1 MDPGNAGRNNKR
13 VRMITVCFHGAE
25 STGKSVLAE
34 KLSRELGGTWVP
46 EYGRTYCE
54 EKGTDLAMA
63 DLLAIAEGQAM
74 AVTAAASARPKL
86 LLLDTDQLMT
96 AAWAEML
103 FGEVPGELTA
113 YPKADLY
120 LLFTPD
126 VPWIDDGT
134 RFFGKG
140 PLRSRFAALA
150 EDVLVRAG
158 VKYVTIS
165 GGWINRE
172 KAARAAITT
181 LMAAQAVWPSK

>member
-1 MDPGNAGRNNKR
+1 
-13 VRMITVCFHGAE
+13 MIRICLHGAE

-34 KLSRELGGTWVP
+34 QLAREFVCPWVP

-54 EKGTDLAMA
+54 ERGTDLTMA

-74 AVTAAASARPKL
+74 ATQAASAGHPKL
-86 LLLDTDQLMT
+86 LILDTDQLMT

-103 FGEVPGELTA
+103 FGSVPEELMQ

-120 LLFTPD
+120 LHFAAD

-150 EDVLVRAG
+150 EDILLRAE
-158 VKYVTIS
+158 VQSVNIS
-165 GGWINRE
+165 GDW
-172 KAARAAITT
+172 AARKALARKAIAG
-181 LMAAQAVWPSK
+181 LMARV

>member
-1 MDPGNAGRNNKR
+1 
-13 VRMITVCFHGAE
+13 MITVCFHGAE

-34 KLSRELGGTWVP
+34 AISRKLGATWVP

-54 EKGTDLAMA
+54 ERGTDLAMA
-63 DLLAIAEGQAM
+63 DLLAIAEGQAA
-74 AVTAAASARPKL
+74 AVRAAQANGPGL
-86 LLLDTDQLMT
+86 LILDTDQLMT

-103 FGEVPGELTA
+103 FGQVPEALMH

-120 LLFTPD
+120 LLFEAD

-150 EDVLVRAG
+150 EAMLVRAG
-158 VKYVTIS
+158 VPFRRITGS
-165 GGWINRE
+165 WAERE
-172 KAARAAITT
+172 QQVDAAVSSMLT
-181 LMAAQAVWPSK
+181 VS

>member
-1 MDPGNAGRNNKR
+1 
-13 VRMITVCFHGAE
+13 MISICFHGAE
-25 STGKSVLAE
+25 STGKSALAQQ
-34 KLSRELGGTWVP
+34 LSRELDCPWVP

-54 EKGTDLAMA
+54 ERGTDLAMA
-63 DLLAIAEGQAM
+63 NLLAIAAGQAR
-74 AVTAAASARPKL
+74 AVEAAQANHPPL
-86 LLLDTDQLMT
+86 ILLDTDQLMT

-103 FGEVPGELTA
+103 FGTIPGELLT

-150 EDVLVRAG
+150 ERVLVQCAVPYQTIAG
-158 VKYVTIS
+158 T
-165 GGWINRE
+165 WTERE
-172 KAARAAITT
+172 VAVQAAIGRV
-181 LMAAQAVWPSK
+181 LAH

>member
-1 MDPGNAGRNNKR
+1 
-13 VRMITVCFHGAE
+13 MISVCFHGAE

-34 KLSRELGGTWVP
+34 KLAHEFSGTWVP

-54 EKGTDLAMA
+54 ERGTDLGMD

-74 AVTAAASARPKL
+74 AVEAASAAKPKL

-103 FGEVPGELTA
+103 FSEVPHELTA

-150 EDVLVRAG
+150 EEVLIRSG

-165 GGWINRE
+165 GGWVERE
-172 KAARAAITT
+172 KAARTAITT
-181 LMAAQAVWPSK
+181 LMAAKAVWPSK